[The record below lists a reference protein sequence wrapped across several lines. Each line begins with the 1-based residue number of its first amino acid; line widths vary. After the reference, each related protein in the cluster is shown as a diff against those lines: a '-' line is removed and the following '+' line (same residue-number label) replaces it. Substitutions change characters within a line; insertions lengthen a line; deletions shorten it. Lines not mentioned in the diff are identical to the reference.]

1 MTMKKFLICITLLA
15 IITSVPMADAATS
28 QAPFITIDPLGNY
41 TVGTVLYINGTTN
54 LPVNAT
60 LSVLIYTSRVGL
72 VARDTYVEYPGCF
85 LPKPNISIMS
95 IPSGIN
101 PWSVNVTD
109 NCLRGLPAEWSPYIV
124 VVRNNNDS
132 VSAGQYLTVLPAPN
146 ATQIILTTSHPEL
159 SPVRTI
165 LTTTQS
171 SPLSMALPIDCNC
184 NDGDYEH

>member
-1 MTMKKFLICITLLA
+1 MCIILVA
-15 IITSVPMADAATS
+15 IIVSISMADAATS
-28 QAPFITIDPLGNY
+28 QAPFITIAPIGNY
-41 TVGTVLYINGTTN
+41 TVGNVLYINGTTN

-60 LSVLIYTSRVGL
+60 LSVFIYTS
-72 VARDTYVEYPGCF
+72 YYHPEYRGPPVPGYR
-85 LPKPNISIMS
+85 LPNISIVS
-95 IPSGIN
+95 TPSGIN
-101 PWSVNVTD
+101 LWSVNVTD
-109 NCLRGLPAEWSPYIV
+109 IGVSELPAEWSPYIL

-171 SPLSMALPIDCNC
+171 SPLSMALPLVGIAALAIVRSP
-184 NDGDYEH
+184 YRRKR